1 MRTIIELTDE
11 QIEQLRQYC
20 EREGVSRA
28 EAVRRGV
35 DLLLHEK
42 SERRKRLLAA
52 LKAAAGSWD
61 GDPKDGLEYQ
71 LKIRAEWD
79 RDPWNV

>member
-1 MRTIIELTDE
+1 MRTIVDLSDE
-11 QIEQLRQYC
+11 QIEDLRRYC
-20 EREGVSRA
+20 EGEGVSRA

-35 DLLLHEK
+35 DLLLKEK
-42 SERRKRLLAA
+42 TDRKARLLAA

-71 LKIRAEWD
+71 LRIRSEWD
-79 RDPWNV
+79 RDET